1 MEKTTKVKM
10 TPEEAGMIEKMIDQ
24 TWQYV
29 GNDFEEMCGGSCS
42 KAEMC
47 EAVLDAGRMNDFAS
61 TDAEKEALRKFRTL
75 SYEQQCRFAKK
86 VL

>member
-1 MEKTTKVKM
+1 MEKTMKEKM
-10 TPEEAGMIEKMIDQ
+10 SLAESQAIEKMIDQ

-47 EAVLDAGRMNDFAS
+47 EAVLDAGRMNQFAASDF
-61 TDAEKEALRKFRTL
+61 EKEALKKFRTL
-75 SYEQQCRFAKK
+75 SYEAQCRFAKR